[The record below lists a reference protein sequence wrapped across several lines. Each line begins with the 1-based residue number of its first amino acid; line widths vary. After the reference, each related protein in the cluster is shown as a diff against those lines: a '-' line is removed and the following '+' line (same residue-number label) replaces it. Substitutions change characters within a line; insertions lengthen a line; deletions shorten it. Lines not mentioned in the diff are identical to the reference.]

1 MSVDLDRLREAL
13 GNEPEVAI
21 SAIYL
26 GHKAGEEDHQLVLD
40 TAQAVLDAPRVWW
53 CVGERHVFDE
63 AQDDGPCARWHMNLA
78 CGWVVLVP
86 VEGGEE

>member
-1 MSVDLDRLREAL
+1 MSVDLNRLEL
-13 GNEPEVAI
+13 AI
-21 SAIYL
+21 QRR
-26 GHKAGEEDHQLVLD
+26 HGEGDQD
-40 TAQAVLDAPRVWW
+40 TIDGAVWAVLDAPRVWW

-86 VEGGEE
+86 VDGEGR